1 MCNIQSLCNLGRAEK
16 QSSCWSCSFL
26 KYANM
31 GGMVSQRWA
40 LLPHREWDWCLI
52 LVFHE
57 WSLDSLQMSV
67 RLTLGFSS
75 FSPTAQRFIQIRL
88 CEIAYLCFVMRWS
101 GKLSVMF
108 LCHLPVHVHTHSPSW
123 LGIIRI
129 SCRGTE
135 LKIQIIQNCL
145 SVWFH
150 ERQSF
155 QKRLLYTSLTP
166 LTAAVS
172 QWCQC

>member
-1 MCNIQSLCNLGRAEK
+1 MQIWEAWCHSGEHCCLTESEIGVWSWFFTSGVWIVFRCLC
-16 QSSCWSCSFL
+16 
-26 KYANM
+26 
-31 GGMVSQRWA
+31 VSPWGS
-40 LLPHREWDWCLI
+40 
-52 LVFHE
+52 LVFLPQPKDLFK
-57 WSLDSLQMSV
+57 SDCV
-67 RLTLGFSS
+67 
-75 FSPTAQRFIQIRL
+75 
-88 CEIAYLCFVMRWS
+88 EIAYLCFVMRWS